1 MGSLMFCGFV
11 KGSELPQLSPNLAPP
26 KPPLLEGAEQHK
38 EGAGQRKE
46 VVGQKKEGD
55 GQKKTA
61 GEAIQ
66 VNGPG
71 EITEEQAQA
80 CLSLAAGRVLGFIR
94 HCA

>member
-1 MGSLMFCGFV
+1 MFCGFV

-26 KPPLLEGAEQHK
+26 KPPLLEGAEQQK
-38 EGAGQRKE
+38 EGAGQKKE
-46 VVGQKKEGD
+46 VV

-80 CLSLAAGRVLGFIR
+80 CLSLAAGRVLRFIR